1 MKIGITLPHVAFT
14 YDAGI
19 PVQGRF
25 WKRGLE
31 SLGHEVLLM
40 NNWEKFDYDSLD
52 YIIILGQGIMMSEM
66 VNSYKK
72 YPKLKVV
79 SAPIID
85 WHKSLLEFKLRCKYL
100 GWHKAGLIKPLHE
113 IYVVKDK
120 IDFFLAR
127 SEFEKKVIMQG
138 FGVEPS
144 KVHIVPVSLRID
156 NIPEVDYSKKE
167 DFCLHVSRL
176 ANWGKNV
183 PRLIEAA
190 KKYGFTLKLAGTL
203 HGEERLW
210 LDKLI
215 AGTDNIEY
223 LGRLSDEDL
232 FEGYRK
238 AKVFALPSIVEGV
251 GSVALEAAISG
262 CEIVLTDIGGPKE
275 YYDGRAVLVNPYD
288 VDSIG
293 KGVMEAFESKKAQ
306 PELREYI
313 LKNYSLAACSK
324 KLEDAL
330 YKGLHL

>member
-14 YDAGI
+14 YHAGI

-25 WKRGLE
+25 WKKGLE
-31 SLGHEVLLM
+31 LLGHEVYLL
-40 NNWEKFDYDSLD
+40 NNWELFEYDSLD
-52 YIIILGQGIMMSEM
+52 YIIILGQGIYMSEM
-66 VNSYKK
+66 VNTYKK

-100 GWHKAGLIKPLHE
+100 GWHKGGFLKSLHE

-127 SEFEKKVIMQG
+127 SEFEKNVIMQG
-138 FGVEPS
+138 FGLDSS
-144 KVHIVPVSLRID
+144 KVHVVPVSLRIND
-156 NIPEVDYSKKE
+156 IPEVDFSKKE
-167 DFCLHVSRL
+167 NFCLHVSRL
-176 ANWGKNV
+176 ASWGKNV
-183 PRLIEAA
+183 PRLVKAA
-190 KKYGFTLKLAGTL
+190 KKYGFNLKVAGTL
-203 HGEERLW
+203 HGEERQW
-210 LDKLI
+210 FDKLI
-215 AGTDNIEY
+215 EGAANIEY
-223 LGRLSDEDL
+223 IGRLPDEEL
-232 FEGYRK
+232 FEYYRR

-293 KGVMEAFESKKAQ
+293 KGVMEAFNSKRSQ
-306 PELREYI
+306 PELRDYI
-313 LKNYSLAACSK
+313 LKNNSLAACSK
-324 KLEDAL
+324 KLEDVL
-330 YKGLHL
+330 INNLH